1 MFVGVILLRKTDEVG
16 SAYMDAAELRFENG
30 EDALEQGLIN
40 FIGPGV
46 PLSGPPPGC
55 MPWQQVARCSRL
67 WASAGTPTLSLLNG
81 QSDFKEAFGN

>member
-1 MFVGVILLRKTDEVG
+1 MFVGVILLRKTAEVG

-55 MPWQQVARCSRL
+55 MPWQQVASVHSQML
-67 WASAGTPTLSLLNG
+67 EIVG
-81 QSDFKEAFGN
+81 QCWDPNAFFINWPK